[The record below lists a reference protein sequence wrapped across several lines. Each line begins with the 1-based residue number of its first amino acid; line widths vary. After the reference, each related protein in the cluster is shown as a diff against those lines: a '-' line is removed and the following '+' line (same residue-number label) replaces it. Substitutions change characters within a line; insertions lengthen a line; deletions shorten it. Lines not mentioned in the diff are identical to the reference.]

1 MSHLNNKEL
10 FMAQMI
16 NRGAE
21 LIRINAAKK
30 CLEYST
36 DGGRFWRN
44 RYSFTSSVGDI
55 EDLTENGNEILATTS
70 KGLYYSTDEGRFWRR
85 R

>member
-1 MSHLNNKEL
+1 
-10 FMAQMI
+10 MAQMI

-44 RYSFTSSVGDI
+44 RYSFTSSVG
-55 EDLTENGNEILATTS
+55 NSGNHVERSL
-70 KGLYYSTDEGRFWRR
+70 LFDRR
-85 R
+85 RPFLAPPLTG

>member
-1 MSHLNNKEL
+1 
-10 FMAQMI
+10 MAQMI

-44 RYSFTSSVGDI
+44 RYSFTSSVGERQRNSGDDV
-55 EDLTENGNEILATTS
+55 ERSLLFD
-70 KGLYYSTDEGRFWRR
+70 RR
-85 R
+85 RPFLAPPLTG

>member
-1 MSHLNNKEL
+1 
-10 FMAQMI
+10 MAQMI

-36 DGGRFWRN
+36 DGGRFWR
-44 RYSFTSSVGDI
+44 
-55 EDLTENGNEILATTS
+55 
-70 KGLYYSTDEGRFWRR
+70 RR
-85 R
+85 